1 MSNAKF
7 CCTIHLTTSSRIELC
22 QGPSTLPFSPV
33 SLPAS
38 LPSLQNLLPS
48 YLAKSSALILASK
61 LVTSAASFP
70 VKDEPTICFTLP
82 ACRSIQGR
90 KTILRAGGGGGFER
104 GEDGKDDRMRISTG
118 PVVERWSGGRECNE
132 RTETR
137 GCSAEG
143 EEREE
148 VSMSGTLVEA
158 QSRNTMVWMRARGFS
173 VIAGRV

>member
-1 MSNAKF
+1 
-7 CCTIHLTTSSRIELC
+7 
-22 QGPSTLPFSPV
+22 
-33 SLPAS
+33 
-38 LPSLQNLLPS
+38 
-48 YLAKSSALILASK
+48 
-61 LVTSAASFP
+61 
-70 VKDEPTICFTLP
+70 
-82 ACRSIQGR
+82 
-90 KTILRAGGGGGFER
+90 
-104 GEDGKDDRMRISTG
+104 MRISTG